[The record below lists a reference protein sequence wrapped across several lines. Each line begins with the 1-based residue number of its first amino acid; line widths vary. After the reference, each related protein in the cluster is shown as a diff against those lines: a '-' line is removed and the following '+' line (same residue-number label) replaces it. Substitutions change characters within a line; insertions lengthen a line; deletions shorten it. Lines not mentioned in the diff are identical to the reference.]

1 MGESSIV
8 SFLNF
13 NFSLMFTRTIRS
25 QMLLGK
31 GGVRWEPSGS
41 STNTLPDSSDDIKKA
56 KNNENPAEALRK
68 LLETLKLVPQDETA
82 EAKTVREKNMSEV
95 QKELNEVLADS
106 KKKEAKLNAD
116 ALENT
121 DFARKFGNR
130 INLGAVIPFIEG
142 QNGGT
147 IADKIRNA
155 FEKARSNTNRSDAG
169 EKTVGISDNYQMKTE
184 LTGGNKLSEYNA
196 LTALLESMMKNQKV
210 YDDLKAQNIPLD
222 RKVDS
227 NSLIDLFTDFDDDGV
242 IEAVN
247 GVNDAGLWNKFK

>member
-1 MGESSIV
+1 
-8 SFLNF
+8 
-13 NFSLMFTRTIRS
+13 MFTRTIRS
-25 QMLLGK
+25 QMLVGK
-31 GGVRWEPSGS
+31 SGVRWEIAGVGS
-41 STNTLPDSSDDIKKA
+41 TDALASSSIDIQKA
-56 KNNENPAEALRK
+56 RNEKNPAEALK
-68 LLETLKLVPQDETA
+68 TLLDTLKNVPTNETP
-82 EAKTVREKNMSEV
+82 EEKNIREKKISEV
-95 QKELNEVLADS
+95 QKALNEVLAES

-130 INLGAVIPFIEG
+130 INLGAVIPFIESQDG
-142 QNGGT
+142 KT
-147 IADKIRNA
+147 ISDKIRSA

-169 EKTVGISDNYQMKTE
+169 EKTVDISSAYLMKTE

-210 YDDLKAQNIPLD
+210 YDDLKAQNIPPD
-222 RKVDS
+222 RKVDPK
-227 NSLIDLFTDFDDDGV
+227 SLIDLFADFDDDGV